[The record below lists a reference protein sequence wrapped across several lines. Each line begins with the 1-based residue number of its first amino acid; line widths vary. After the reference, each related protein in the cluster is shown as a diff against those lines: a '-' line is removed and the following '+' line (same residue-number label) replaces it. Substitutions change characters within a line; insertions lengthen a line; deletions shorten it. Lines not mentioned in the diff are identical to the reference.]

1 MTFDRDLTEE
11 EMKQLRQV
19 MYHRIDEIY
28 ARGIPAEDE
37 EDRQVYDNMVTW
49 LEGCQTLEDFTS
61 CFFGREWTSY
71 ADVLDVDYVIA
82 DSTKTKVLECIPEAI
97 EEYSKAFSDYYRI
110 NLY

>member
-61 CFFGREWTSY
+61 CFFGRGWTGI
-71 ADVLDVDYVIA
+71 ADLLDVDHVIP
-82 DSTKTKVLECIPEAI
+82 DSIKERVMECDAEAI
-97 EEYSKAFSDYYRI
+97 EEYSNAFYDYYRI